1 MDRSSNCEKKP
12 NPVEKANILS
22 KLTYTYMFPI
32 FKRAFKNGL
41 TENDLFQPLDE
52 HKASILGD
60 KLEKLWKV
68 EYRIQKNQGLYK
80 ALYKL
85 FALNFL
91 LLGLI
96 RLINEI
102 ILVVVMPMSIANLV
116 IYFETSQTQISETE
130 AYVNAAVIVFCRLS
144 DALITHGTMMGLTHI
159 AMKMR
164 IACSSLIYRKILRIN
179 KTALV
184 DTTIGQLV
192 NLLSNDV
199 SKFDQ
204 SFVLANFTWIAP
216 IQAAVGTYLL
226 YQEIGVSAIFGMA
239 LLLSFIPIQVWFG
252 KKCSSFRLKIAL
264 TTDKRV
270 RLMNEMIS
278 GIQVIKMYC
287 WEKPFGQLISLVRRY
302 EIKRIRNRG
311 FILGLMYCFEI
322 FITRVSIF
330 VSVIGFILLGKY
342 ITAKTMFTV
351 TAIYAVLRPIIT
363 TVFSLA
369 VSSIAEVNVSVKRI
383 QKFLALDEQV
393 DDINFMLNN
402 GSSKTITNKPKVS
415 LEDVS
420 ARWSSESLDPTLE
433 NITLNI
439 SSNQLVAVIG
449 SVGSGK
455 SSLLNVILKELPI
468 KSGNVTINGEISY
481 SSQEPWLFGA
491 SIRQN
496 ILFGDINDEKRY
508 KQVVKLCALDSDFK
522 LLPYGDKTLVGEKGK
537 SLSGGQKAR
546 INLARCIYKKAD
558 IYLLDDPLSAV
569 DANVGRHLYEKCIKE
584 FLKDKLCILVTHQL
598 QYLNNADKIIV
609 MKDGKIE
616 MQGSY
621 LELKISGLDFSKLL
635 SHFHTEEEFKE
646 DENVRL
652 VENSNDES
660 CEDDPLLE
668 KEFMESGSIKTSL
681 YLSYFKC
688 GGGLCNA
695 FLMFLVFVG
704 AQVVASTYDY
714 YVAYWVNKEQDFKN
728 KVLNNMTYD
737 NETFPRETFLYTY
750 SGITLAV
757 LVFGVAHGLY
767 FMLFFAIASSTLHR
781 ITFTNIIK
789 ASMRFFNNNPSG
801 RILNRFSRDLGNI
814 DEYIPEIMYDVV
826 AVALDLFGA
835 MIISV
840 IVDLWLCLPS
850 LILLLIFYTF
860 RKFYINTSRSV
871 KRLESITRS
880 SIYGHMTAS
889 MYGLSTIRAFSA
901 QHILIKEF
909 DDYQDKHSGAFF
921 LFLASNRCFG
931 LWLDVTCAIFIA
943 TTVFS
948 LLYFNQNLYGGDIG
962 LVITQFAGIASGL
975 QWGMR
980 QWSELENQM
989 VSVERLLEYTKV
1001 ETEPERNES
1010 VQMPK
1015 NWPEKGQIEFCD
1027 VSLKYNPRE
1036 PSVLKNLNFVVNP
1049 KEKIGIVGRTGAG
1062 KSSIITALFQLYP
1075 VEGKIVI
1082 DGVDTT
1088 KLPLKEVRS
1097 VISIIPQ
1104 EPFLFSG
1111 PLRKNLDP
1119 FDEYNDDVLWN
1130 ALEQVEMREDVSEL
1144 PDGLQSYVAE
1154 GGSNFSVG
1162 QRQLVCLARALIR
1175 NNKILVMDEAT
1186 ANVDPYTDALIQN
1199 TIRKKFADCTVLTI
1213 AHRLH
1218 TVMDSDRILVM
1229 NSGRVEEFD
1238 HPYQLLNNRGL
1249 LFNLVQTTG
1258 KVTALNLENIARE
1271 SQERRQ
1277 LK

>member
-1 MDRSSNCEKKP
+1 MDTSSSCAKKP
-12 NPVEKANILS
+12 NPVEKANVLA

-32 FKRAFKNGL
+32 FKRAFRHGL
-41 TENDLFQPLDE
+41 TEDDLFQPLDE
-52 HKASILGD
+52 HKSSLLGER
-60 KLEKLWKV
+60 LEKIWKA
-68 EYRIQKNQGLYK
+68 EYRKHKNQGLYK

-85 FALNFL
+85 FAINFL

-96 RLINEI
+96 RLVNEI
-102 ILVVVMPMSIANLV
+102 VLVVVMPMSIANLV
-116 IYFETSQTQISETE
+116 TYFETGQTQISETE
-130 AYVNAAVIVFCRLS
+130 AYVYAAVIAFCRLG
-144 DALITHGTMMGLTHI
+144 DALMTHGTMMGLTHV

-164 IACSSLIYRKILRIN
+164 VACSSLIYRKILRVN

-204 SFVLANFTWIAP
+204 SFVLANFAWIAP

-226 YQEIGVSAIFGMA
+226 YREIGVSAFFGMA
-239 LLLSFIPIQVWFG
+239 LLLSFIPVQAWFG

-270 RLMNEMIS
+270 RLMNEVIS

-287 WEKPFGQLISLVRRY
+287 WEKPFGQLISLVRRQ
-302 EIKRIRNRG
+302 EMKGIRSRG

-330 VSVIGFILLGKY
+330 VSVLGFILLEKY

-383 QKFLALDEQV
+383 QKFLALDEQE
-393 DDINFMLNN
+393 DDVKPVIN
-402 GSSKTITNKPKVS
+402 GSPKTITDKPRVS
-415 LEDVS
+415 LEDVT
-420 ARWSSESLDPTLE
+420 ARWSHEPLEPTLE
-433 NITLNI
+433 NITLDI

-455 SSLLNVILKELPI
+455 SSLLNVILKELPTE
-468 KSGNVTINGEISY
+468 SGDVTISGEISY
-481 SSQEPWLFGA
+481 SSQEPWLFSA
-491 SIRQN
+491 SVRQN
-496 ILFGDINDEKRY
+496 ILFGDSYDEERY
-508 KQVVKLCALDSDFK
+508 KQVVKLCALDADFK
-522 LLPYGDKTLVGEKGK
+522 LLPFGDRTLVGEKGK
-537 SLSGGQKAR
+537 ALSGGQKAR

-569 DANVGRHLYEKCIKE
+569 DATVGRHLYEKCIKE
-584 FLKDKLCILVTHQL
+584 FLRDKICILVTHQL
-598 QYLNNADKIIV
+598 QYLHNAEKIIV
-609 MKDGKIE
+609 MEDGKIE

-621 LELKISGLDFSKLL
+621 VELKTSGLDFTKLL
-635 SHFHTEEEFKE
+635 SQFHTEEEIKE
-646 DENVRL
+646 EEKVRSL
-652 VENSNDES
+652 EHSIDDGG

-668 KEFMESGSIKTSL
+668 KEFMERGSIKTSH

-695 FLMFLVFVG
+695 VLMLLVFVG
-704 AQVVASTYDY
+704 AQVVASASDY
-714 YVAYWVNKEQDFKN
+714 YVAYWVNSEQDFKD
-728 KVLNNMTYD
+728 KVLIE

-750 SGITLAV
+750 AGITLAV
-757 LVFGVAHGLY
+757 LVFGIAHGLY

-781 ITFTNIIK
+781 LTFTKIIK
-789 ASMRFFNNNPSG
+789 ATMRFFNNNPSG

-835 MIISV
+835 MILSA

-850 LILLLIFYTF
+850 VVLLLIFYFF
-860 RKFYINTSRSV
+860 RKFYIETSRSV
-871 KRLESITRS
+871 KRLEGITRG
-880 SIYGHMTAS
+880 SIYGHMSAS
-889 MYGLSTIRAFSA
+889 MSGLSTIRAFSA
-901 QHILIKEF
+901 QRILIKEF
-909 DDYQDKHSGAFF
+909 DDYQDRHSGAFF
-921 LFLASNRCFG
+921 IFLASNRCFG
-931 LWLDVTCAIFIA
+931 MWLDVACAIFIA
-943 TTVFS
+943 TTVFI
-948 LLYFNQNLYGGDIG
+948 LLYFNKNLYGGDIG
-962 LVITQFAGIASGL
+962 LVVTQFAGIAGGL

-1001 ETEPERNES
+1001 ETEPERSAS
-1010 VQMPK
+1010 VQTPK
-1015 NWPEKGQIEFCD
+1015 HWPEDGQIEFCD
-1027 VSLKYNPRE
+1027 VSLKYNPQE
-1036 PSVLKNLNFVVNP
+1036 PFVLKNLNFVVNP

-1075 VEGKIVI
+1075 LEGKILI
-1082 DGVDTT
+1082 DRVDTT
-1088 KLPLKEVRS
+1088 KLPLDEVRS
-1097 VISIIPQ
+1097 KISIIPQ
-1104 EPFLFSG
+1104 EPVLFSG

-1130 ALEQVEMREDVSEL
+1130 ALEQVEMKEDVSEL
-1144 PDGLQSYVAE
+1144 PDGLQSHVAE

-1186 ANVDPYTDALIQN
+1186 ANVDPYTDTLIQN
-1199 TIRKKFADCTVLTI
+1199 TIREKFADCTVLTI

-1229 NSGRVEEFD
+1229 NAGRVEEFD
-1238 HPYQLLNNRGL
+1238 HPYVLLNKRGFL
-1249 LFNLVQTTG
+1249 YNLVQTTG
-1258 KVTALNLENIARE
+1258 KVTALNLENIARQSYVKKE
-1271 SQERRQ
+1271 
-1277 LK
+1277 KTG